1 MKHHVDQ
8 QAFERKDFAQ
18 EALPKGEYT
27 QCTFRHCTF
36 VKADLINVA
45 FVECT
50 FEGCDLS
57 LARIRQAAFRD
68 VAFTDCKL
76 LGLSFDQANAFLF
89 RIAPTRC
96 LLDSASFQ
104 RLDLKG
110 TRFME
115 CRMHGVDLSAAD
127 LSGALFEECDLQDA
141 VFDAT
146 GLERADLRTARGF
159 IIDPERNRLKG
170 ARFSE
175 SGLGGL
181 LAKYGLSITP
191 G

>member
-1 MKHHVDQ
+1 MKHHVEEEV
-8 QAFERKDFAQ
+8 FERKDFTQ

-27 QCTFRHCTF
+27 QCTFKQCTF
-36 VKADLINVA
+36 AKADLINVA

-57 LARIRQAAFRD
+57 LARIRQAAFRE
-68 VAFTDCKL
+68 VTFTDCKL

-89 RIAPTRC
+89 AIAPTNC
-96 LLDSASFQ
+96 VLDSAAFQ
-104 RLDLKG
+104 KMDLKG
-110 TRFME
+110 TMFRG
-115 CRMHGVDLSAAD
+115 CRMQGTDLSGAD
-127 LSGALFEECDLQDA
+127 LSGASFDECDLLDA
-141 VFDAT
+141 VFDGT
-146 GLERADLRTARGF
+146 VLERADLRAAHGF
-159 IIDPERNRLKG
+159 VIDPERNRLKG

-181 LAKYGLSITP
+181 LAKYGIAITP